1 MLSLNH
7 LSLQLGP
14 SWGYKCAQSQ
24 TQPPLPSFSH
34 HPARVTA
41 WGTLLTQPS
50 GLTLDT
56 VLPCLGSSEVTL
68 DSRASHL
75 YWKAGVQSV
84 LAHRRG
90 HGGVANEGFQLPT
103 VGVA

>member
-7 LSLQLGP
+7 LSLQPGP

-56 VLPCLGSSEVTL
+56 VLPYLGSSKSPWTQEPATCTGRL
-68 DSRASHL
+68 GWNLSWPIEGAMEGLLMKASSCP
-75 YWKAGVQSV
+75 Q
-84 LAHRRG
+84 
-90 HGGVANEGFQLPT
+90 
-103 VGVA
+103 